1 MIFLSKC
8 LQIFCLARPLLV
20 VVQLAED
27 VLLLDEAGGVA
38 VQEGV
43 ADTAPVDSNIR
54 YHVADSF

>member
-1 MIFLSKC
+1 M
-8 LQIFCLARPLLV
+8 ARPLLV

-43 ADTAPVDSNIR
+43 ADAASVVSKIKCSVT
-54 YHVADSF
+54 